1 MTIQSIR
8 FSYLC
13 TFITLFFPCMRV
25 CVCVYIAVCIH
36 IHIFCSRD
44 RCALNFSSITIIF
57 FIHHYFIC
65 NVRFEYMC
73 IMGLLILFCFH
84 SGIFHPTQLLVRS
97 FVVAFT
103 LFLFDSFLVSLP
115 LYLCPLSLFFHHN
128 FARVLVIFVKFP
140 SVFFFFFSFL
150 CRSFRLFT
158 VFVVRRFDAFRPYA
172 SSCIRF
178 TSITVIF
185 EMVLIVLLL

>member
-1 MTIQSIR
+1 MCVCELNDGHNKNDNTIDTFLIFMHFHHPL
-8 FSYLC
+8 FSLYAC
-13 TFITLFFPCMRV
+13 V

-115 LYLCPLSLFFHHN
+115 L
-128 FARVLVIFVKFP
+128 
-140 SVFFFFFSFL
+140 
-150 CRSFRLFT
+150 
-158 VFVVRRFDAFRPYA
+158 
-172 SSCIRF
+172 
-178 TSITVIF
+178 
-185 EMVLIVLLL
+185 